1 MLELGLQ
8 GAAHFDVGLELCHC
22 EVRGQ
27 CSILNSVHV
36 DNMARNVEIFIVL
49 LLVDDDEEE
58 VETRH
63 DWRADINVVAQGP
76 RAIISTSERISC
88 GQDRGTSIE
97 RGVDASFCDRD
108 GLLLHSF
115 VDSYLILDIH
125 LVELIDTTYASIR
138 ENKSTTFKDK
148 LASLRVL
155 SDVNCETD
163 G

>member
-36 DNMARNVEIFIVL
+36 DNMARNMEIFIVL

-97 RGVDASFCDRD
+97 GGVDASFCDRD

-115 VDSYLILDIH
+115 VDSNLILDIH
-125 LVELIDTTYASIR
+125 LVELINTADSVIGKHQGTSLDTEFSCLRI
-138 ENKSTTFKDK
+138 
-148 LASLRVL
+148 LAH
-155 SDVNCETD
+155 
-163 G
+163 